1 MAVENMFPSEIIDLP
16 SQGKLYPKDSPLA
29 SGKVEMFYMTA
40 KSEDILTNQA
50 FIEKGV
56 VIDKLLQ
63 HLIVDKNIDYSQL
76 LVGDKNALLL
86 AARILGYGKMYKFTY
101 RGEEEEVDLS
111 LVEAKELHPEVK
123 KAKSNEFKF
132 TLPVSGIEVTFK
144 LLTHADEQAIEQEL
158 KGLRKLQK
166 DGSFEMSTR
175 LKYMI
180 LSVDGE
186 SDRKAVRSFVDGR
199 FLAADARAFRKY
211 VSELQPDVDMKFYP
225 ENGPDGGVDIPIGV
239 QFLWPD
245 AEL

>member
-63 HLIVDKNIDYSQL
+63 HLIVNKEIDYSQL

-101 RGEEEEVDLS
+101 RGQEEEVDLS

-132 TLPVSGIEVTFK
+132 TLPVSGIEITFK

-186 SDRKAVRSFVDGR
+186 SDRKAVRGFVDGR